1 MATFTVGQ
9 EITTDDSFVS
19 VDATIDLPLPK
30 GQHTFSLVVVDD
42 DGLQSDPVN
51 VDIVVRDDRKPTAVL
66 VAPVTVPFGQS
77 FKMDGSKSSD
87 LPPGKVVKYIWTLL
101 K

>member
-9 EITTDDSFVS
+9 EITTEDSFVS
-19 VDATIDLPLPK
+19 VDATVENPLPK

-42 DGLQSDPVN
+42 DGLQSDPVT
-51 VDIVVRDDRKPTAVL
+51 VEIVVRDDRKPTAVL
-66 VAPVTVPFGQS
+66 IAPQTVPFGQT
-77 FKMDGSKSSD
+77 FKLDGSRSSD
-87 LPPGKVVKYIWTLL
+87 LPPGKVVKYVWTLL